1 MLRERNTLKGYLE
14 NLTKKKKKMDV
25 HLKIKEVRTLI
36 SDNVEFKSRALN
48 KTKNKLP
55 DVESQSATKT

>member
-1 MLRERNTLKGYLE
+1 
-14 NLTKKKKKMDV
+14 MDV